1 MSSCFRSIKTSSE
14 KKTPSIPAVGDE
26 RQTFR
31 GTTRIRAG
39 FAQARTHYSGNG
51 GEPVPL
57 SGAAPGR
64 TKGGPASGL
73 SAGGPLSL
81 REAYPLFSRSS
92 HLD

>member
-1 MSSCFRSIKTSSE
+1 MNSCFRSIKTSSE

-31 GTTRIRAG
+31 GTTRIRAEAR
-39 FAQARTHYSGNG
+39 AQTSGNG

-64 TKGGPASGL
+64 TKGGLASGL